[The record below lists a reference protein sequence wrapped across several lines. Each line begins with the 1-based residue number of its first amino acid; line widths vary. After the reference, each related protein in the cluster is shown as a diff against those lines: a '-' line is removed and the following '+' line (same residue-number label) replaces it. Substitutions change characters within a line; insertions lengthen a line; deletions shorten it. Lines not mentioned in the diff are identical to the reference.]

1 MDLSTTPNVS
11 LWTDMAAPA
20 RRSLFTGAQ
29 STDARES
36 PRASPE
42 PFPVQPEDV
51 GLRSDPNVAPLPTAN
66 TPTIDNPPSVWD
78 TVDSQSFMQK
88 WGGSQRL
95 TSVTSLALITTSTVT
110 TSVFAPRYSAWN
122 KTFSN
127 SVPGFAETMKDKYPA
142 IHAALAAVPSLVGS
156 EARIAFMDAFEALC
170 GTFGGEGGAK
180 ELFLVAVSVWV
191 LLSTKSNQTP
201 YLNLILQLYLWLPD
215 TDPTTSHP
223 DVASLQAAVLNPQSW
238 AALTTASSSAMA
250 LFDVHASVG
259 FLRLNPLMH
268 SASAASAL
276 RCKASWNDLLGIIL
290 DAITFSHGA
299 NELESLCNSLKSGAV
314 EHDQQEVEP
323 IIAYIAR
330 IEMAFLLTCNR
341 LRALNKDRLVP
352 TADSAL
358 VPLALAGCK
367 PSTLEHFRR
376 IWIDAGLNNDDL
388 TAWDLVKR
396 FLLRAGGIDDTV
408 LQLAPPRQPPG
419 KPAPPRP
426 KPKDKGADF
435 DAASLLPLPPS
446 VVAMRYNDR
455 LAQAYEKGVCT
466 NCLGA
471 HHSRHC
477 PHVRCDGKDWH
488 PGHAPNGDSQ
498 LRPQVPGVA
507 APATVS
513 PAPLADSTLPA
524 TPSAVARAGITVPFS
539 AIGVPL
545 QLLSS
550 PTSQ

>member
-1 MDLSTTPNVS
+1 
-11 LWTDMAAPA
+11 MAAPA
-20 RRSLFTGAQ
+20 RRALFSGAQ
-29 STDARES
+29 ATDARES

-42 PFPVQPEDV
+42 PFPIQPGDAD
-51 GLRSDPNVAPLPTAN
+51 LRSDPGNAPLPIAN
-66 TPTIDNPPSVWD
+66 TPTIDTPPSVWD
-78 TVDSQSFMQK
+78 HVVSPSFMQR

-156 EARIAFMDAFEALC
+156 DARISFLDAFEALC
-170 GTFGGEGGAK
+170 GTFGGAGGAK

-191 LLSTKSNQTP
+191 LLSTKSSQTP

-215 TDPTTSHP
+215 TDPTTPRP
-223 DVASLQAAVLNPQSW
+223 DVASLQAAVLNPQGW
-238 AALTTASSSAMA
+238 ASLTTASSSAME
-250 LFDVHASVG
+250 FFNVHTSAG
-259 FLRLNPLMH
+259 FLRLNPLMN
-268 SASAASAL
+268 SDSNASAL
-276 RCKASWNDLLGIIL
+276 RCVASWNDLLGIIL

-299 NELESLCNSLKSGAV
+299 NEVESLCNSLKSGAA
-314 EHDQQEVEP
+314 EHVQQEGEP

-352 TADSAL
+352 TSDSAL
-358 VPLALAGCK
+358 VPLALTGCK
-367 PSTLEHFRR
+367 PSTLEQFRR

-388 TAWDLVKR
+388 TAWDPVKR

-408 LQLAPPRQPPG
+408 LQLAPPRQPPD
-419 KPAPPRP
+419 KPAPKP
-426 KPKDKGADF
+426 KPKDKGADL
-435 DAASLLPLPPS
+435 DATSLLPLPPS
-446 VVAMRYNDR
+446 VVAMPYTDR
-455 LAQAYEKGVCT
+455 LAQAYEKGLCT

-471 HHSRHC
+471 HHFRNC

-488 PGHAPNGDSQ
+488 PGHTPGGTPPS
-498 LRPQVPGVA
+498 RPQVP
-507 APATVS
+507 
-513 PAPLADSTLPA
+513 
-524 TPSAVARAGITVPFS
+524 TPSTAVARPAVVATPAPPPASPPPMAVGRVGVVVPFS
-539 AIGVPL
+539 AMGVS
-545 QLLSS
+545 QSS
-550 PTSQ
+550 TSQ

>member
-78 TVDSQSFMQK
+78 TVDSQGFMQK

-170 GTFGGEGGAK
+170 GTFGGAGGAK

-191 LLSTKSNQTP
+191 LLSTKSSQTP

-215 TDPTTSHP
+215 TDPTTPRP
-223 DVASLQAAVLNPQSW
+223 DVASLQAAVLNPQGGQPDDRV
-238 AALTTASSSAMA
+238 
-250 LFDVHASVG
+250 FICD
-259 FLRLNPLMH
+259 
-268 SASAASAL
+268 
-276 RCKASWNDLLGIIL
+276 GIL
-290 DAITFSHGA
+290 QRAY
-299 NELESLCNSLKSGAV
+299 LCWLPP
-314 EHDQQEVEP
+314 VEP
-323 IIAYIAR
+323 PHELRFQR
-330 IEMAFLLTCNR
+330 ICAPVC
-341 LRALNKDRLVP
+341 
-352 TADSAL
+352 
-358 VPLALAGCK
+358 
-367 PSTLEHFRR
+367 
-376 IWIDAGLNNDDL
+376 
-388 TAWDLVKR
+388 
-396 FLLRAGGIDDTV
+396 GI
-408 LQLAPPRQPPG
+408 
-419 KPAPPRP
+419 
-426 KPKDKGADF
+426 
-435 DAASLLPLPPS
+435 
-446 VVAMRYNDR
+446 M
-455 LAQAYEKGVCT
+455 E
-466 NCLGA
+466 
-471 HHSRHC
+471 
-477 PHVRCDGKDWH
+477 
-488 PGHAPNGDSQ
+488 
-498 LRPQVPGVA
+498 
-507 APATVS
+507 
-513 PAPLADSTLPA
+513 
-524 TPSAVARAGITVPFS
+524 
-539 AIGVPL
+539 
-545 QLLSS
+545 
-550 PTSQ
+550 